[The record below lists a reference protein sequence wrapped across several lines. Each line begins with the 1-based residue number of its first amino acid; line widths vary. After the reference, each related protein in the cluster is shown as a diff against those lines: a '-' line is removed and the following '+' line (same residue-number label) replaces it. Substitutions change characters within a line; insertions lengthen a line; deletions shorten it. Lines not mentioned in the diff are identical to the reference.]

1 MGSQKGSHK
10 GCLNLFYLSN
20 ESLEDARHLFPQ
32 CNCLIRLF
40 GEKVI
45 ISEIVQIGVSV
56 FLLVVS
62 EGHALP

>member
-40 GEKVI
+40 GESGKG
-45 ISEIVQIGVSV
+45 GVAK
-56 FLLVVS
+56 
-62 EGHALP
+62 ERDG